1 MDLNTRKVVC
11 CGTTLRTDLQSRITT
26 FRDVLAKNR
35 NERANERAIEMRELF

>member
-11 CGTTLRTDLQSRITT
+11 GGTTLRTELQSITT